1 MTAGTVH
8 AGTKEDIARLDS
20 ALEVRGL
27 ALKKKLHRI
36 DSIKSRI
43 PANASIDRKLKAY
56 NLLYDEYVTLNFD
69 SAIRYTQLSENLVS
83 GTGDYNLIA
92 RVRIH
97 KAMSYATS
105 GHFSQAIDELKQIQ
119 SRLLADSLKEEFY
132 QAYQW
137 TYGLWAEYSQD
148 KTFAPV
154 YRKQSSHYMDSLI
167 DVTPRN
173 TSLYYYRIA
182 DRALMFGHDFETAKK
197 YYLKVVTRE
206 PVNTRLYAQAA
217 FALAQAYNNLQDKE
231 NYRKWL
237 INSAISDQ
245 IIPVKENLAL
255 QDVALVIK
263 YEDGDLER
271 ANTYLSYSLNDA
283 LEYNNRL
290 RILEIGKKLPDIAMT
305 YQETVLTKNKQLHSY
320 LIIIIVVVLI
330 LVLAI
335 AVIFYQNRKI
345 GTRNATLSELNGKLT
360 EFNRQLQDTNTSR
373 EQYVNLFM
381 NLCAAYIDKFN
392 RLQMTVTTRLK
403 TGQSQELLKSL
414 QASSRPSETE
424 LREIFSNFDTAFLR
438 LYPDFI
444 KNVNTLLKPD
454 MQICPRSG
462 ELLNTNLRILA
473 LIRMG
478 ISDSTKIA
486 TLLFYSPQTIFNRR
500 TEMRNRAINRDSFET
515 DILNICPIYPD

>member
-1 MTAGTVH
+1 M
-8 AGTKEDIARLDS
+8 
-20 ALEVRGL
+20 
-27 ALKKKLHRI
+27 
-36 DSIKSRI
+36 
-43 PANASIDRKLKAY
+43 
-56 NLLYDEYVTLNFD
+56 
-69 SAIRYTQLSENLVS
+69 
-83 GTGDYNLIA
+83 
-92 RVRIH
+92 
-97 KAMSYATS
+97 
-105 GHFSQAIDELKQIQ
+105 
-119 SRLLADSLKEEFY
+119 
-132 QAYQW
+132 
-137 TYGLWAEYSQD
+137 
-148 KTFAPV
+148 
-154 YRKQSSHYMDSLI
+154 
-167 DVTPRN
+167 
-173 TSLYYYRIA
+173 
-182 DRALMFGHDFETAKK
+182 
-197 YYLKVVTRE
+197 
-206 PVNTRLYAQAA
+206 
-217 FALAQAYNNLQDKE
+217 
-231 NYRKWL
+231 
-237 INSAISDQ
+237 
-245 IIPVKENLAL
+245 
-255 QDVALVIK
+255 
-263 YEDGDLER
+263 
-271 ANTYLSYSLNDA
+271 
-283 LEYNNRL
+283 
-290 RILEIGKKLPDIAMT
+290 
-305 YQETVLTKNKQLHSY
+305 
-320 LIIIIVVVLI
+320 VLI

-454 MQICPRSG
+454 MQICPRNG
-462 ELLNTNLRILA
+462 ELLNANLRILA